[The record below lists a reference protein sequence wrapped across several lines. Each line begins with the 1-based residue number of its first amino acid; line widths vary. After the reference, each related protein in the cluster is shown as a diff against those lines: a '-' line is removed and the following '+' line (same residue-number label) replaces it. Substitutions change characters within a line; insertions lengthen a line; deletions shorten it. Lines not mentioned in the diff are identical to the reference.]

1 MPGEAVTIKITPALK
16 KKLDGLKRF
25 PRESYDEV
33 ISRLA
38 LQAEEDRI
46 TDEDIRDIGEAL
58 EDIKAG
64 RVYTSAELKK
74 ALGLD

>member
-16 KKLDGLKRF
+16 KKLDALKRF

-33 ISRLA
+33 IARLA
-38 LQAEEDRI
+38 LQEEEDRI
-46 TDEDIRDIGEAL
+46 TDEDIREIGEAL

-64 RVYTSAELKK
+64 RVYTTPELKK
-74 ALGLD
+74 TLGLD